1 MLSGCLNR
9 KPESKKQLL
18 GFPHT
23 IAFSLLCVFVS
34 YCLLCKLLCFTL
46 NWCEHKL
53 LLLLW
58 LFKSKYSKT
67 EFQLPFTDLTLGRMV
82 SLISLVKQSAKRD
95 ISGLFLKEW
104 LQFFLLVHECH
115 RVANMATGL
124 LEAPTVMCWLTPNL
138 YGRGGRTGPQEGWGT
153 GGEKWVW
160 KESGSLSQSLHLIHT
175 GRESVK
181 LTPSVD
187 TQGVGRG
194 RLTLHSD

>member
-18 GFPHT
+18 
-23 IAFSLLCVFVS
+23 AFSLLCVFVS
-34 YCLLCKLLCFTL
+34 YCFLCKLLCFTL

-53 LLLLW
+53 LILLW

-67 EFQLPFTDLTLGRMV
+67 EFQLPFTDLTLGRMQ

-95 ISGLFLKEW
+95 ISGLYKNNGYS
-104 LQFFLLVHECH
+104 FFRWYTNVIRMPSKSGWKCLTNH

-124 LEAPTVMCWLTPNL
+124 LEAPTVMCWLTPSL

-181 LTPSVD
+181 
-187 TQGVGRG
+187 QA
-194 RLTLHSD
+194 